1 MTDGPECHPPSLQL
15 ESRMQ
20 LFLKDKVEGSH
31 NALHKELHQQLHT
44 LCAVMG
50 MDYPEIELGR
60 HSVGDASA
68 DASGARAR
76 DNYRIRLL
84 EARKYVV

>member
-1 MTDGPECHPPSLQL
+1 
-15 ESRMQ
+15 MQ

-44 LCAVMG
+44 LCAEMG

-60 HSVGDASA
+60 QSGDQAAA
-68 DASGARAR
+68 DLTGARAR
-76 DNYRIRLL
+76 ENYRIRLL

>member
-1 MTDGPECHPPSLQL
+1 
-15 ESRMQ
+15 MQ

-44 LCAVMG
+44 LCTEMG

-60 HSVGDASA
+60 QSGDQAAA
-68 DASGARAR
+68 DLTSARAR
-76 DNYRIRLL
+76 ENYRIRLL